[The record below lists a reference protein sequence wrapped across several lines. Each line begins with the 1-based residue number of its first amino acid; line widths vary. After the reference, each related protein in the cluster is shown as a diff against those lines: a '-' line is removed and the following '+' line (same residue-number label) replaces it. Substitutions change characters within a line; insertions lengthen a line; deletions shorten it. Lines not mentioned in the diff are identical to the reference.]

1 MMPRTVGAP
10 ENKPYSLNA
19 DNVHYVIIAAAT
31 LSRDTR

>member
-1 MMPRTVGAP
+1 MMSRTVGAP

-19 DNVHYVIIAAAT
+19 DNVHYVILAGAT